1 MKSIKT
7 QKLNFTEKKKQKLI
21 GYFYSQSSK
30 HNPQNKSIKKYL
42 QNKEKKI
49 VEDQKS
55 IVHSTISQNKIS
67 NRYIFS
73 NDPNCKTLKKITP
86 QSILK
91 RIKDMKKKEG
101 SEKKSSKKMYNVISI
116 SSIIKNNLN
125 SDFNHNLSNNLL
137 NSLENNSNINIGS
150 NNKITIIKNI
160 FNRTNKTKIKEKEKE
175 KEKEKNK
182 RVQDIKMRIVKI
194 KNNNKSNYTILSN
207 PKDLRNKKID
217 KVLRNKIRKK
227 IINRQSLSTYN
238 SIENM
243 GNENGFATSN
253 INNKYIKEKDI
264 FQSYTT
270 SQNLK
275 YSLNVN
281 NFRDR
286 LNISSLDHSK
296 KKKNISN
303 VSYSNLINTYP
314 SLNNSKSERKC
325 KIKNIKTLSIN
336 ADINYKNKL
345 KFSNTLKS
353 KKNQRKINIVNSK
366 NKKGSPHSHMKHKI
380 SSTSTN
386 NNNTSKNN
394 LNIIKK
400 TNLGNL
406 GYNNEGKIKSNFYQ
420 KIQKFRLKNTRSNS
434 INVNINNNIRQKKFN
449 SDINNNISSL
459 MNVRQNNKLYL
470 IKLKEREKD

>member
-42 QNKEKKI
+42 PNKDKKF
-49 VEDQKS
+49 VEDQK
-55 IVHSTISQNKIS
+55 STISQNKIS

-91 RIKDMKKKEG
+91 RIKDTKKKEG

-150 NNKITIIKNI
+150 NNKNTIIKNI

-175 KEKEKNK
+175 KNK
-182 RVQDIKMRIVKI
+182 RLQDIKMRIVKI

-217 KVLRNKIRKK
+217 KALRNKIRKK

-275 YSLNVN
+275 YSINVN

-296 KKKNISN
+296 KKKNLSN
-303 VSYSNLINTYP
+303 VSYSKLINTYP

-353 KKNQRKINIVNSK
+353 KKNQRKINFVNSK
-366 NKKGSPHSHMKHKI
+366 NKKGSPHSHMK
-380 SSTSTN
+380 
-386 NNNTSKNN
+386 
-394 LNIIKK
+394 L
-400 TNLGNL
+400 
-406 GYNNEGKIKSNFYQ
+406 
-420 KIQKFRLKNTRSNS
+420 
-434 INVNINNNIRQKKFN
+434 
-449 SDINNNISSL
+449 
-459 MNVRQNNKLYL
+459 
-470 IKLKEREKD
+470 